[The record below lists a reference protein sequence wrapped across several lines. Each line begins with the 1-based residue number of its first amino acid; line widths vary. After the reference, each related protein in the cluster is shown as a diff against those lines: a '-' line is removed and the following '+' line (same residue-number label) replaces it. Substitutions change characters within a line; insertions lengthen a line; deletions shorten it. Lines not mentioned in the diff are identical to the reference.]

1 MNERLPSQ
9 ASIEHEQPLGAPAS
23 RAEMVLYLK
32 GLEQELRSS
41 VSYHSGVADAVDG
54 RPRHEARV
62 LGLTDDKLRELL
74 PVEIQ
79 EREGYRQHA
88 DEWHRFA
95 LAAEMLAS
103 QLNYIPDNAS
113 NSQKESFSSTTI
125 DSDILTQYANAL
137 MKAAGKMPTE
147 VGSETDRY
155 IARSKAESLDAAAEL
170 ATSLAE
176 NYEEV
181 MKDISRAREART
193 VAGTDGARA
202 A

>member
-79 EREGYRQHA
+79 EREGHTQHA

-193 VAGTDGARA
+193 VVGTDGARA